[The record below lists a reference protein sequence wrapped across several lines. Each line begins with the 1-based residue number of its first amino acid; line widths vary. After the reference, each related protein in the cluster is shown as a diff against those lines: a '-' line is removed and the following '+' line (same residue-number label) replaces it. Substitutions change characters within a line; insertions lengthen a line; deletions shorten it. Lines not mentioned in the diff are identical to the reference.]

1 MLTATHGAGTGE
13 IPITR
18 RGDRGLAGLC
28 GSTQGCAAGGQQG
41 QDVNASGRTPECLS
55 LPKPD
60 RNGALDARGTRG
72 LGGSSHPSRLIPS
85 GPWVSE
91 PRLETCG
98 PDPLKLGTQRAAETG
113 SGRGWGDGTSDCP
126 TGVRAPV
133 GMMTVSGTRQVVLA
147 QRRERTTRRRTACF
161 DTVHFMGILPL
172 KCFFSLAVFP
182 LHEVSLLECTF
193 GPETS

>member
-60 RNGALDARGTRG
+60 RNGALDARGMRG

-98 PDPLKLGTQRAAETG
+98 PDPLMLGTQRAAETG
-113 SGRGWGDGTSDCP
+113 SGRGWGNGTSDCP

-133 GMMTVSGTRQVVLA
+133 GMLTVSGTRQVVPA
-147 QRRERTTRRRTACF
+147 QGTHYSPPHRVLRHGSFYGNFTFKMFFQSCCLSFTRGLPAG
-161 DTVHFMGILPL
+161 VHLR
-172 KCFFSLAVFP
+172 A
-182 LHEVSLLECTF
+182 
-193 GPETS
+193 